1 MSVFKFAAFCCN
13 SLHKHVRADTLYT
26 RLTSLQMAD
35 GSVLKP
41 QACCGCSSCWCC
53 CGWCF
58 RPLGWN
64 SMRAPGEV
72 PGLSCS
78 RGKAIS
84 PTGAAWLPVNN
95 VTHKLIMLVS
105 LLTPLL
111 LPAASRLTPMTVASS
126 HPLGVPLAFHLRLS
140 CSNPEAPWVT
150 AQRSAKVFYF
160 LSLFIYL
167 FILSCA
173 CEEAGRNRSENSQ
186 VRDGQKCSEM
196 NREKT

>member
-41 QACCGCSSCWCC
+41 QAYCGCSSCWCC

-111 LPAASRLTPMTVASS
+111 LPAASRLTPMTVASPIRS
-126 HPLGVPLAFHLRLS
+126 VSRLLSICGYLVPIQRLL
-140 CSNPEAPWVT
+140 EWRRRGAP
-150 AQRSAKVFYF
+150 RFFIFY
-160 LSLFIYL
+160 LYLFIYL
-167 FILSCA
+167 FLSCA

-196 NREKT
+196 IREKT